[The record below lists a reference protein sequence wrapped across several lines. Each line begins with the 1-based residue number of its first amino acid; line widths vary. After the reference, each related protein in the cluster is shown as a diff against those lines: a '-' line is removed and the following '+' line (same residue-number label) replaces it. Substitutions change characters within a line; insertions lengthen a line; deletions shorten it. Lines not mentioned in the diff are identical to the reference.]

1 MRFLQTA
8 GGATGLEFRESSYV
22 FKSGNTEQLREN
34 MVVIL
39 SLGLADLEDAAVRA
53 SAQQGKTLF
62 GKGL

>member
-1 MRFLQTA
+1 
-8 GGATGLEFRESSYV
+8 
-22 FKSGNTEQLREN
+22 